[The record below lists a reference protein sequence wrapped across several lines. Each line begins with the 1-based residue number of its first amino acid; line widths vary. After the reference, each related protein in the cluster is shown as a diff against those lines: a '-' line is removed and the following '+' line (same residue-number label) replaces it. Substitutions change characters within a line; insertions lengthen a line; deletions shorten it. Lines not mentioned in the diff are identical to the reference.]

1 MYYLDNKSGVVIMP
15 PPQDT
20 QSDTPLWFSEDK
32 DAPSYPGADWFN
44 IVTLELINILK
55 LGGGGRLIS
64 SSSTSL
70 HQSSV
75 SFYPHLL

>member
-32 DAPSYPGADWFN
+32 DAPSYPGP
-44 IVTLELINILK
+44 TGLIL
-55 LGGGGRLIS
+55 S
-64 SSSTSL
+64 
-70 HQSSV
+70 
-75 SFYPHLL
+75 HLN